1 MIFEETMAE
10 LEKMGTAQ
18 NRKIYQRHGSGPNL
32 YGVSFANLNKLQKK
46 IKKDHSLALKLWSTG
61 NTDAMSLAVMVVDPE
76 AMDEKTIENWVKDA
90 KYYMLVDIFVKDV
103 VSQTNLVEKLIEKW
117 TRSEDEW
124 IGRAGWQLLAVYAG
138 SCKTCPDTFFLPYIA
153 EAQKN
158 IHGEKNR
165 KREAMNTAVIAM
177 GIRGDQLEKEARK
190 AAEIIGPVLVD
201 HGETSCKTPDIIEYI
216 DRVNKRRASRG
227 IN

>member
-1 MIFEETMAE
+1 MIFKEIMAE
-10 LEKMGTAQ
+10 LKKMGTAQ

-32 YGVSFANLNKLQKK
+32 YGVSFANLNKLQKR
-46 IKKDHSLALKLWSTG
+46 IKKDHSLALKLWTTG
-61 NTDAMSLAVMVVDPE
+61 NTDAMSLAVMIVDPGG
-76 AMDEKTIENWVKDA
+76 MDENDIENWVQDA

-103 VSQTNLVEKLIEKW
+103 VSQTRFAEKLIGKW
-117 TRSEDEW
+117 TGSEDEW

-153 EAQKN
+153 EAQKS

-177 GIRGDQLEKEARK
+177 GIRGDKIETVARK

-201 HGETSCKTPDIIEYI
+201 HGETSCKTPDILEYI
-216 DRVNKRRASRG
+216 DRVNKRRTSRG
-227 IN
+227 HN